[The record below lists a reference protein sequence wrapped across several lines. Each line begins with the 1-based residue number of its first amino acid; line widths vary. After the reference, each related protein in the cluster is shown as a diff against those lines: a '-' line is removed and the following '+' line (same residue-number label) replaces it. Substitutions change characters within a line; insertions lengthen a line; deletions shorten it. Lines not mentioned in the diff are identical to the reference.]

1 MAVVNNKEQVTSF
14 EDILEKIG
22 GFGRWNW
29 GMMFLSVLRYSLEA
43 DKLILTSVICSSTMA
58 TFAHLSI
65 VFTGYTPDRVVVT
78 NTSGQ
83 QEEVFSSVLYC
94 TVLYCS
100 ALYCDVLYCTVL
112 YCTVLNV

>member
-43 DKLILTSVICSSTMA
+43 DKLPMTSVICSSTMA

-94 TVLYCS
+94 T
-100 ALYCDVLYCTVL
+100 ALHCTVL
-112 YCTVLNV
+112 YCTVLTRPY

>member
-1 MAVVNNKEQVTSF
+1 MLDFGEQDTFSSVSCGRKMAVVNNKEQETSF

-43 DKLILTSVICSSTMA
+43 DKLILTSAICSSTMA

-83 QEEVFSSVLYC
+83 QDEVFSSVLH
-94 TVLYCS
+94 
-100 ALYCDVLYCTVL
+100 
-112 YCTVLNV
+112 

>member
-1 MAVVNNKEQVTSF
+1 MAVVNNKEQETSF

-43 DKLILTSVICSSTMA
+43 DKLPMTSVICSSTMA

-83 QEEVFSSVLYC
+83 QQEVWCTCTALYC
-94 TVLYCS
+94 TVLYRCGTPACS
-100 ALYCDVLYCTVL
+100 PPPW
-112 YCTVLNV
+112 